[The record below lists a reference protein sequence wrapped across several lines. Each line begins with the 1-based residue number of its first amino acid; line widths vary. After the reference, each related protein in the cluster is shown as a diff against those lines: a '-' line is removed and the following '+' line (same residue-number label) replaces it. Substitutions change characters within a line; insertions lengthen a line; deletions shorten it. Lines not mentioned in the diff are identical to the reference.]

1 MERETESDFPT
12 EDYEAHQTAQDAAY
26 AAEYRR
32 WVSTLSEPDRQR
44 LTLDGI
50 LEPDCSIR
58 AGAGSS
64 GGAIEE
70 SLITGRAGTEGDSFV
85 PTLAAVVME
94 GSFAEQLADAAG
106 ISTAQA
112 TAALDWIKSHNQS
125 VAIAEASDIIAR
137 LLSEFFPQHHR
148 IDLHLVGT
156 RLLAFKFLLNRH
168 GTETLTHLAERGG
181 CSKQLLSHHA
191 RLIGDR
197 LGNFQ
202 PMGGKRSEAR
212 SAYAEAQRESW
223 SALTAEERKARRR
236 GQSGIIGTAQS
247 APPTAQI

>member
-85 PTLAAVVME
+85 PTLAAVVLE

-112 TAALDWIKSHNQS
+112 TAALDWIKSQNQS

-247 APPTAQI
+247 APHAAQI

>member
-1 MERETESDFPT
+1 MERETESDFAA
-12 EDYEAHQTAQDAAY
+12 DYEARQKLEDEIY
-26 AAEYRR
+26 EREYRR
-32 WVSTLSEPDRQR
+32 WIAGLSETDRQR
-44 LTLDGI
+44 LVADGLI
-50 LEPDCSIR
+50 HPHTNFR
-58 AGAGSS
+58 AGSGEAAGE
-64 GGAIEE
+64 IEE
-70 SLITGRAGTEGDSFV
+70 ALISGRAGTEGENLV

-94 GSFAEQLADAAG
+94 GSLAEQLADAAG

-112 TAALDWIKSHNQS
+112 AAALDWIKSQNQS
-125 VAIAEASDIIAR
+125 LAIAEASDIIAK

-197 LGNFQ
+197 LGGFQ
-202 PMGGKRSEAR
+202 AMGQKKSEAR
-212 SAYAEAQRESW
+212 GAYAEAQRESW
-223 SALTAEERKARRR
+223 SKLTPQERITRRR
-236 GQSGIIGTAQS
+236 GKAANSTNDDQNLTVSTS
-247 APPTAQI
+247 L

>member
-1 MERETESDFPT
+1 METTTESDYPS
-12 EDYEAHQTAQDAAY
+12 EDYEAHQTAQDAVY
-26 AAEYRR
+26 EREYRR
-32 WVSTLSEPDRQR
+32 WVSSLSEADRQR
-44 LTLDGI
+44 LTLDGL
-50 LEPDCSIR
+50 LEPDTNIR
-58 AGAGSS
+58 AGAGS
-64 GGAIEE
+64 GAGAIEE
-70 SLITGRAGTEGDSFV
+70 SLISGRAGTEGENLV

-94 GSFAEQLADAAG
+94 GSLAEQLADAAG

-112 TAALDWIKSHNQS
+112 NAALDWIKSENQS
-125 VAIAEASDIIAR
+125 LAIAEASDIIAK

-197 LGNFQ
+197 LGGFQ
-202 PMGGKRSEAR
+202 AMGQKKSEAR

-223 SALTAEERKARRR
+223 SKLTPEERITRRR
-236 GQSGIIGTAQS
+236 GKPAQS
-247 APPTAQI
+247 APHAAQI

>member
-1 MERETESDFPT
+1 MKN
-12 EDYEAHQTAQDAAY
+12 H
-26 AAEYRR
+26 
-32 WVSTLSEPDRQR
+32 LSPGEPGLR
-44 LTLDGI
+44 
-50 LEPDCSIR
+50 
-58 AGAGSS
+58 
-64 GGAIEE
+64 
-70 SLITGRAGTEGDSFV
+70 GDSFV

-94 GSFAEQLADAAG
+94 GSFAEQLADAAD

-112 TAALDWIKSHNQS
+112 NAALDWIKSQNQS

-197 LGNFQ
+197 LGSFQ
-202 PMGGKRSEAR
+202 AMGQKRSEAR

-236 GQSGIIGTAQS
+236 GQRGIVGTQHA
-247 APPTAQI
+247 TNDDQI

>member
-1 MERETESDFPT
+1 MEITTESSFASF
-12 EDYEAHQTAQDAAY
+12 DYEQHQE
-26 AAEYRR
+26 AEDENYRR
-32 WVSTLSEPDRQR
+32 EYVRWVDSLSESDRQR
-44 LTLDGI
+44 LVADGL

-85 PTLAAVVME
+85 PTLAAVVLE

-112 TAALDWIKSHNQS
+112 TTALDWIKSHNQS

-181 CSKQLLSHHA
+181 CSKQILSHHA